1 MEHIET
7 AVTGHI
13 GRLWLNRPA
22 KKNALSTDMWEDIPR
37 AVAEL
42 DGNPEVRVLVVAG
55 RGDSFTVGIDLQML
69 TGLQS
74 EGVSTADRSRRLYHQ
89 IKHLQ
94 RTMSVF
100 AECRMPVIAAVHG
113 YCLGAGVD
121 LITACD
127 IRLATAGAVIGVR
140 ETRMGLVADVGTTQR
155 LPRLVAPGHAA
166 ELLYTGADITGDEA
180 ARIGL
185 VNRSLPDPESL
196 FAEADRLA
204 GEIAANSPLVVAGIK
219 SLLRNQENMST
230 ATALDQMAVWNAAF
244 LDSNDLREALGAHL
258 EGRPADYSG
267 T

>member
-1 MEHIET
+1 
-7 AVTGHI
+7 
-13 GRLWLNRPA
+13 
-22 KKNALSTDMWEDIPR
+22 
-37 AVAEL
+37 
-42 DGNPEVRVLVVAG
+42 
-55 RGDSFTVGIDLQML
+55 
-69 TGLQS
+69 
-74 EGVSTADRSRRLYHQ
+74 
-89 IKHLQ
+89 
-94 RTMSVF
+94 
-100 AECRMPVIAAVHG
+100 MPVIAAVHG

-166 ELLYTGADITGDEA
+166 ELLYTGADINGDEA

-185 VNRSLPDPESL
+185 VNRSLPDPGSL

-204 GEIAANSPLVVAGIK
+204 GEIAANSPLVVEGIK